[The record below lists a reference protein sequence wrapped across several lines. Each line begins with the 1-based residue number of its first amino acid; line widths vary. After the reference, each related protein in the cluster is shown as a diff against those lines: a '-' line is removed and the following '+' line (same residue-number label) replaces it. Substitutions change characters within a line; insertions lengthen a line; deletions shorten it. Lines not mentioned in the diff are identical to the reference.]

1 MKNQWITFF
10 SGRVL
15 VKVNGKGIERFL
27 NRMAHSGL
35 SIWTVKRNKKGEV
48 FFYIA
53 FPDLNKLRFAARKSD
68 CSVYLIKGEG
78 LPFLWKRT
86 IKNSGFLFGLV
97 IFFLIILFLSNVT
110 WGIQIKGADPATE
123 HKIKEELKEL
133 GIVVGSMHLFA
144 EKPDII
150 QRKLTD
156 QIDNITWVGVELKG
170 TTYHFQ
176 VVQKNEPEKSKPEGS
191 RHLIASKKA
200 VIANMFVE
208 KGKTVVK
215 VNQYVEKGQ
224 LLVSG
229 TIGNDENPQN
239 VIAKGKIWGLTWYN
253 TKVEFPLDSEFEV
266 LSGEEKRKYSLKI
279 GKISI
284 PIWGFTKADY
294 QQYETETEDNDIFF
308 LGKRLP
314 VKFSEKTIREKE
326 VMNRNLSKKEAID
339 AAKLLARR
347 DLEMK
352 IPSDARLDKE
362 IILQEAVE
370 NGKVKLSINFQVI
383 ENIAVE
389 KPIIQGD

>member
-10 SGRVL
+10 LGRVL
-15 VKVNGKGIERFL
+15 VKVTGKGIERFL
-27 NRMAHSGL
+27 NKMTHSGL
-35 SIWTVKRNKKGEV
+35 SIWAVKRNKKGEV
-48 FFYIA
+48 SFYVA
-53 FPDLNKLRFAARKSD
+53 LPDVNKLRVAARKSD
-68 CSVYLIKGEG
+68 CSIYLMNGEG
-78 LPFLWKRT
+78 LPFLWRRT

-123 HKIKEELKEL
+123 HKIREELKAL
-133 GIVVGSMHLFA
+133 GIVEGSMHLFA

-176 VVQKNEPEKSKPEGS
+176 VVQKNEPKKSKPES
-191 RHLIASKKA
+191 PRHLVASKRA

-208 KGKTVVK
+208 KGKTVVE

-253 TKVEFPLDSEFEV
+253 TKVEFPLNSEFQV
-266 LSGEEKRKYSLKI
+266 LSGEEKRKYSLKV

-284 PIWGFTKADY
+284 PIWGFAKVDY
-294 QQYETETEDNDIFF
+294 LQYEAETDDNDIYF
-308 LGKRLP
+308 LGKKLP
-314 VKFSEKTIREKE
+314 VKISKKTIREKE
-326 VMNRNLSKKEAID
+326 IMNRNFSKQEAIE
-339 AAKLLARR
+339 AAKLLAKR

-362 IILQEAVE
+362 IILQEAIE